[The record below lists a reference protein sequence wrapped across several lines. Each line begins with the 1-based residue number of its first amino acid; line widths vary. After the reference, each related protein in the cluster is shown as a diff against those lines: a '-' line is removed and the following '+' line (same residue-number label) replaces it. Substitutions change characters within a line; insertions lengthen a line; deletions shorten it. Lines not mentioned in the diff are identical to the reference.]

1 MVRNESVGRM
11 VMFLCFGTAFLSLA
25 VHWRITTAERQSD
38 QSASTSMQQDS
49 TLTNPKGSRPEGVYK
64 NLSQASLGEI
74 ALGTSVPA
82 DKVTQGSTTQRMSTP
97 KSAAIKPQTK
107 SKIIKKNIAKATNVR
122 SIVGSASTL
131 KPSTIKSQNK
141 SKRIKKNV
149 AKETVRRPSTFKPST
164 IKPQTQPQTIKKNI
178 AKIDLPPK
186 TQLVAQAER
195 QNPADGWPKALW
207 SRASAQQVPSNRVAD
222 AKTQVVVDLS
232 DRRTYVY
239 AGDEVIASYPIAIG
253 KKGWETPTGSFQVMH
268 MRHYPIWR
276 HPITGKVF
284 EAGTD
289 SPLGDRWIG
298 FWSDGRNEIG
308 FHGTPEIDLVG
319 TAVSHGCLR
328 MRNSDVRLLYD
339 QVSLGTTVLVR
350 D

>member
-11 VMFLCFGTAFLSLA
+11 VMLLCFGTAFLSLA
-25 VHWRITTAERQSD
+25 VHWRITTAQRQFEK
-38 QSASTSMQQDS
+38 SASASMGQGS
-49 TLTNPKGSRPEGVYK
+49 NLTNPQV
-64 NLSQASLGEI
+64 SLGQV
-74 ALGTSVPA
+74 ALGASVSP
-82 DKVTQGSTTQRMSTP
+82 VENTQSSTVERNLKP
-97 KSAAIKPQTK
+97 KSSAIESVTR
-107 SKIIKKNIAKATNVR
+107 SKIIKKNVVKATVAR
-122 SIVGSASTL
+122 SSRL
-131 KPSTIKSQNK
+131 KPQTQ
-141 SKRIKKNV
+141 SKKIKKNV
-149 AKETVRRPSTFKPST
+149 AKVAEEKASTLNSSAVKSETKS
-164 IKPQTQPQTIKKNI
+164 QTIKKNI
-178 AKIDLPPK
+178 ANLAELPTK
-186 TQLVAQAER
+186 TRLVAQTET
-195 QNPADGWPKALW
+195 QNPIVDSWPKAIW
-207 SRASAQQVPSNRVAD
+207 PQVSAQQIPSNKLVSG
-222 AKTQVVVDLS
+222 KTKVVVDLS

-239 AGDEVIASYPIAIG
+239 AGDEVIASYPIAVG
-253 KKGWETPTGSFQVMH
+253 KKGWETPTGSFQVIH
-268 MRHYPIWR
+268 MRHYPVWR

-328 MRNSDVRLLYD
+328 MRNSDVRLLYE

>member
-25 VHWRITTAERQSD
+25 VHWRITTAERQSEK
-38 QSASTSMQQDS
+38 SASTSMRRDS
-49 TLTNPKGSRPEGVYK
+49 TLTNPKGSRSEGVYK
-64 NLSQASLGEI
+64 NLSQVSLGEI
-74 ALGTSVPA
+74 ALGASVPPDEVA
-82 DKVTQGSTTQRMSTP
+82 QGSTAQRVFTP
-97 KSAAIKPQTK
+97 KSSAIKPQIK
-107 SKIIKKNIAKATNVR
+107 SKIIKKNVAKATTR
-122 SIVGSASTL
+122 RASTL
-131 KPSTIKSQNK
+131 
-141 SKRIKKNV
+141 
-149 AKETVRRPSTFKPST
+149 KPST
-164 IKPQTQPQTIKKNI
+164 IKPQTQPQIIKKNV
-178 AKIDLPPK
+178 AKETDLPTK
-186 TQLVAQAER
+186 TRLVAQTEK
-195 QNPADGWPKALW
+195 QNPVTDSWPKGLW
-207 SRASAQQVPSNRVAD
+207 SQASAQQVPSNRLAD

-253 KKGWETPTGSFQVMH
+253 KKGWETPTGSFQVIH

-328 MRNSDVRLLYD
+328 MRNSDVRLLYE

>member
-1 MVRNESVGRM
+1 M
-11 VMFLCFGTAFLSLA
+11 
-25 VHWRITTAERQSD
+25 
-38 QSASTSMQQDS
+38 
-49 TLTNPKGSRPEGVYK
+49 KK
-64 NLSQASLGEI
+64 SQ
-74 ALGTSVPA
+74 
-82 DKVTQGSTTQRMSTP
+82 
-97 KSAAIKPQTK
+97 
-107 SKIIKKNIAKATNVR
+107 IIKKNLVKTTTR
-122 SIVGSASTL
+122 RASKL
-131 KPSTIKSQNK
+131 
-141 SKRIKKNV
+141 
-149 AKETVRRPSTFKPST
+149 KPST
-164 IKPQTQPQTIKKNI
+164 IKPQTKPQIIKNNV
-178 AKIDLPPK
+178 AKASDLP
-186 TQLVAQAER
+186 TQTRLVAQVER
-195 QNPADGWPKALW
+195 QNPVADSWPKGLW
-207 SRASAQQVPSNRVAD
+207 SQASAQQVPSSRLANV
-222 AKTQVVVDLS
+222 KTQVVVDLS

-253 KKGWETPTGSFQVMH
+253 KKGWETPTGSFQVIH

-308 FHGTPEIDLVG
+308 FHGTPDVDLVG

-328 MRNSDVRLLYD
+328 MRNSDVRLLYE

>member
-11 VMFLCFGTAFLSLA
+11 VILLCFGTAFLSLG
-25 VHWRITTAERQSD
+25 VHWRITTAERQFEKT
-38 QSASTSMQQDS
+38 ASTSMRRDF
-49 TLTNPKGSRPEGVYK
+49 TLTNPKGSRPEAVYK
-64 NLSQASLGEI
+64 NLSQVSLGEI
-74 ALGTSVPA
+74 ALGASVPP
-82 DKVTQGSTTQRMSTP
+82 DEVSQGSIAQREFTP
-97 KSAAIKPQTK
+97 KSSAIKSKIIKKNVAKATTRRASTLKRSAVKSQTK
-107 SKIIKKNIAKATNVR
+107 SKIIKKNVAKASTR
-122 SIVGSASTL
+122 KASTL
-131 KPSTIKSQNK
+131 K
-141 SKRIKKNV
+141 R
-149 AKETVRRPSTFKPST
+149 ST
-164 IKPQTQPQTIKKNI
+164 IKPETQPQTIKKNI
-178 AKIDLPPK
+178 AKATALPTK
-186 TQLVAQAER
+186 TQLVAQVER
-195 QNPADGWPKALW
+195 QNPVADNWPKGLW
-207 SRASAQQVPSNRVAD
+207 SQASAQAQQIPSNRLAD

-239 AGDEVIASYPIAIG
+239 AGDEVIASYPIAVG
-253 KKGWETPTGSFQVMH
+253 KKGWETPTGSFQVIH
-268 MRHYPIWR
+268 MRHYPVWR

-308 FHGTPEIDLVG
+308 FHGTPDIDLVG

-328 MRNSDVRLLYD
+328 MRNPDVRLLYE

>member
-25 VHWRITTAERQSD
+25 VHWRITTAERYFEK
-38 QSASTSMQQDS
+38 SASTSMRRDS
-49 TLTNPKGSRPEGVYK
+49 TLTNPKVSRSEGVYK
-64 NLSQASLGEI
+64 NLSQVNLGEI
-74 ALGTSVPA
+74 ALGASASP
-82 DKVTQGSTTQRMSTP
+82 DEVTQGSITQRAFSP
-97 KSAAIKPQTK
+97 KSFAVKPQIK
-107 SKIIKKNIAKATNVR
+107 SKIIKKNIARATTR
-122 SIVGSASTL
+122 KIYRL
-131 KPSTIKSQNK
+131 KSSGVKLQIKSK
-141 SKRIKKNV
+141 ISKKNV
-149 AKETVRRPSTFKPST
+149 ANATDGRTIAQRASN
-164 IKPQTQPQTIKKNI
+164 IKPQTQPKIIQKNV
-178 AKIDLPPK
+178 AKATELPTK
-186 TQLVAQAER
+186 TRLVAQVER
-195 QNPADGWPKALW
+195 QNPVTDNWPKTLW
-207 SRASAQQVPSNRVAD
+207 SQASAQQIPSNSLAD
-222 AKTQVVVDLS
+222 AKMQVVVDLS

-239 AGDEVIASYPIAIG
+239 AGDEVIASYPIAVG
-253 KKGWETPTGSFQVMH
+253 KKGWETPTGSFQVIH

-328 MRNSDVRLLYD
+328 MRNSDVRLLYE

>member
-1 MVRNESVGRM
+1 M
-11 VMFLCFGTAFLSLA
+11 
-25 VHWRITTAERQSD
+25 I
-38 QSASTSMQQDS
+38 
-49 TLTNPKGSRPEGVYK
+49 KK
-64 NLSQASLGEI
+64 NLAKATIRRASKLK
-74 ALGTSVPA
+74 PA
-82 DKVTQGSTTQRMSTP
+82 T
-97 KSAAIKPQTK
+97 IKPQTK
-107 SKIIKKNIAKATNVR
+107 PQIIKNNLAKA
-122 SIVGSASTL
+122 S
-131 KPSTIKSQNK
+131 
-141 SKRIKKNV
+141 
-149 AKETVRRPSTFKPST
+149 
-164 IKPQTQPQTIKKNI
+164 
-178 AKIDLPPK
+178 DLP
-186 TQLVAQAER
+186 TQRQLVAKVEK
-195 QNPADGWPKALW
+195 QNPVADSWPKGLW
-207 SRASAQQVPSNRVAD
+207 SKASAQQVPSSRLAN

-239 AGDEVIASYPIAIG
+239 AGEEVIASYPIAVG
-253 KKGWETPTGSFQVMH
+253 KKGWETPTGSFQVIH

-308 FHGTPEIDLVG
+308 FHGTPDVDLVG

-328 MRNSDVRLLYD
+328 MRNSDVRLLYE

>member
-11 VMFLCFGTAFLSLA
+11 VMLLCFGTAFLSLA
-25 VHWRITTAERQSD
+25 VHWRISTAERQYEK
-38 QSASTSMQQDS
+38 SASTLMRRDS
-49 TLTNPKGSRPEGVYK
+49 TRTNLKGSRPEGVYK
-64 NLSQASLGEI
+64 NLSQVSLGEI
-74 ALGTSVPA
+74 ALGGSVPL
-82 DKVTQGSTTQRMSTP
+82 DEVTQGSTAQRTFTP
-97 KSAAIKPQTK
+97 KSSAIKPKTK
-107 SKIIKKNIAKATNVR
+107 SKIIKKNLAKTTTR
-122 SIVGSASTL
+122 RASL
-131 KPSTIKSQNK
+131 
-141 SKRIKKNV
+141 
-149 AKETVRRPSTFKPST
+149 KPST
-164 IKPQTQPQTIKKNI
+164 IKPQIIKNNV
-178 AKIDLPPK
+178 AKASDLP
-186 TQLVAQAER
+186 TQTRLVAQVER
-195 QNPADGWPKALW
+195 QNPVADSWPKGLW
-207 SRASAQQVPSNRVAD
+207 SKASAQQIPSSRLANV
-222 AKTQVVVDLS
+222 KTQVVVDLS

-239 AGDEVIASYPIAIG
+239 AGDEVIASYPIAVG
-253 KKGWETPTGSFQVMH
+253 KKGWETPTGSFQVIH

-308 FHGTPEIDLVG
+308 FHGTPDIDLVG

-328 MRNSDVRLLYD
+328 MRNSDVRLLYE

>member
-1 MVRNESVGRM
+1 MLRNESVGRM
-11 VMFLCFGTAFLSLA
+11 VMLLCFGTAFLSLA
-25 VHWRITTAERQSD
+25 VHWRISTAERQYEK
-38 QSASTSMQQDS
+38 SASTSMRRDS
-49 TLTNPKGSRPEGVYK
+49 TRTNLKGSQRQGVYK
-64 NLSQASLGEI
+64 NLSQVSLGEV
-74 ALGTSVPA
+74 ALGGSVPPEE
-82 DKVTQGSTTQRMSTP
+82 VTQGSTAQRMFTP
-97 KSAAIKPQTK
+97 KSSAFKPKTK
-107 SKIIKKNIAKATNVR
+107 SKIIKKNLAKTTTR
-122 SIVGSASTL
+122 RASTL
-131 KPSTIKSQNK
+131 KSSTIKSQI
-141 SKRIKKNV
+141 IKKNL
-149 AKETVRRPSTFKPST
+149 AKATIRRASKLKPAT
-164 IKPQTQPQTIKKNI
+164 IKPQTKPQIIKNNV
-178 AKIDLPPK
+178 AKASDLP
-186 TQLVAQAER
+186 TQTRLVAQVER
-195 QNPADGWPKALW
+195 QKPVADSWPKGLW
-207 SRASAQQVPSNRVAD
+207 SKASAQQVPSSRLAN

-239 AGDEVIASYPIAIG
+239 AGEEVIASYPIAVG
-253 KKGWETPTGSFQVMH
+253 KKGWETPTGSFQVIH

-308 FHGTPEIDLVG
+308 FHGTPDVDLVG

-328 MRNSDVRLLYD
+328 MRNSDVRLLYE